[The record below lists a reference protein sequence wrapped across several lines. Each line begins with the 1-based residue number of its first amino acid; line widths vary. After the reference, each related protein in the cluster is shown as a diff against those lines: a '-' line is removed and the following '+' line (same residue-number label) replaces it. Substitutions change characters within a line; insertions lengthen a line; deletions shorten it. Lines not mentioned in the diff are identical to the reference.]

1 MIHSI
6 IDLVDIFREDTDYPE
21 IITERAGSGFAE
33 YSVINGRR
41 TLRRLISTNP
51 RDFLDNKF

>member
-6 IDLVDIFREDTDYPE
+6 IDPADIFREDEGYPE
-21 IITERAGSGFAE
+21 IVTERAGSGFKE

-51 RDFLDNKF
+51 RDFLDNRL